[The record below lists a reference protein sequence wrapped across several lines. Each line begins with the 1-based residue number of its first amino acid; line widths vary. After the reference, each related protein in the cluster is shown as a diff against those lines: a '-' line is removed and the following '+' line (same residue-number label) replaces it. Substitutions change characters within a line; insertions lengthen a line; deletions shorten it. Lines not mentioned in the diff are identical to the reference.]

1 MLVLGV
7 SLWYLTRMIPSIGL
21 FLAVFTAFF
30 GSSEAW
36 GGDLILDSNALKS
49 LSEKSRTQ
57 PYRSKGG
64 VFSREFLPYE
74 LGKVVTPYFLNPE
87 TGLASRRYR
96 GDSCCF
102 EVSYLSGMN
111 RVKRIKCSGLVSDL
125 RVPGYPGFRPVR
137 VSELASDQEK
147 SFTIFNEDLSFILN
161 GYVHDEETIR
171 MDQAILGLPDRS
183 TFPRKLFSVTVQ
195 TRGSVSLDGKKGL
208 HVSQRFELEIGK
220 FGILD
225 SRKKDVATSI
235 VRKPGDLVFSDG
247 AGKILIANDLLL
259 PNALRNFMMETDPA
273 LAEVLGD
280 LELRSRNEPVCYR
293 DSSWGSGELGCH
305 RIIDRIPT
313 VRWVPFKLLLVD
325 FLSRQTAVVE

>member
-1 MLVLGV
+1 MGRGFDLG
-7 SLWYLTRMIPSIGL
+7 
-21 FLAVFTAFF
+21 FH
-30 GSSEAW
+30 
-36 GGDLILDSNALKS
+36 
-49 LSEKSRTQ
+49 
-57 PYRSKGG
+57 SKGG

-235 VRKPGDLVFSDG
+235 IRKPGDLVFSDG
-247 AGKILIANDLLL
+247 TGKILIVNDLLL
-259 PNALRNFMMETDPA
+259 PNALRNFMMEADPA

-280 LELRSRNEPVCYR
+280 LELRSRNEPVCY
-293 DSSWGSGELGCH
+293 

-325 FLSRQTAVVE
+325 FLSRQTAVVECEFPKLEVAGSNPVRRSIEYIDSECVLFYALCY